1 MTINE
6 GILLGNLALS
16 TYLVWIIARLNQ
28 DIKTLFEGLAITMD
42 AVGVK
47 QTPTV
52 EIKRGVT
59 GIGALDRLT
68 YPRGN

>member
-16 TYLVWIIARLNQ
+16 TYLVWIISKLNQ

-47 QTPTV
+47 
-52 EIKRGVT
+52 
-59 GIGALDRLT
+59 
-68 YPRGN
+68 

>member
-28 DIKTLFEGLAITMD
+28 DVKTLFECLAITMD

-47 QTPTV
+47 
-52 EIKRGVT
+52 
-59 GIGALDRLT
+59 
-68 YPRGN
+68 

>member
-16 TYLVWIIARLNQ
+16 VYLVWIISKL
-28 DIKTLFEGLAITMD
+28 KTLFEGLAITMD

-47 QTPTV
+47 
-52 EIKRGVT
+52 
-59 GIGALDRLT
+59 
-68 YPRGN
+68 

>member
-16 TYLVWIIARLNQ
+16 TYLVWIIAKLNQ

-47 QTPTV
+47 
-52 EIKRGVT
+52 
-59 GIGALDRLT
+59 
-68 YPRGN
+68 